1 VNIFITQRGLKLLKK
16 IDAAIDHTEKKLTAP
31 LSKNEMEQLL
41 RLLNKLTSK

>member
-1 VNIFITQRGLKLLKK
+1 MNIFITQRGLKLLEK
-16 IDAAIDHTEKKLTAP
+16 IDTVIDHTEKTLTAP

>member
-16 IDAAIDHTEKKLTAP
+16 IDTVIDHTEKTITSA

-41 RLLNKLTSK
+41 QLLNKLTSK